1 MELIMSEIEFII
13 AGAAAV
19 AGFAWLALK
28 AAYDM
33 KISKKYKFTVEEV
46 DE

>member
-1 MELIMSEIEFII
+1 MELIMSEIEFIVI
-13 AGAAAV
+13 SAAIV

-28 AAYDM
+28 VAYDM
-33 KISKKYKFTVEEV
+33 RISKKYKFTVEEV